1 MTTTNMERRLTI
13 IEQEIAELR
22 ARVMIP
28 PASPNH
34 WIEKIAGT
42 FSSPD
47 AKAAFDEAMSYGRAW
62 RRAQRPRARK
72 HKASK
77 K

>member
-1 MTTTNMERRLTI
+1 MTTTEMEKRLCI
-13 IEQEIAELR
+13 VEQEIAELR

-28 PASPNH
+28 PSSPNH

-47 AKAAFDEAMSYGRAW
+47 AKAAFDEAMRYGRKW
-62 RRAQRPRARK
+62 REGQRPKARK
-72 HKASK
+72 RKASK